1 MPLPWNDYSGR
12 LSPLKLTVFVALF
25 VPATW
30 VMFAYALGL
39 LGARP
44 LNEAIH
50 QIGLWTIRLIFL
62 AMAVTP
68 LRQILQWP
76 RLILVRR
83 MIGVAAFVYVLM
95 HFSLYTASQ
104 AFDLGKVAT
113 EIALRIYLTIGFAAL
128 LGLAALAA
136 TSTDGMVRRL
146 GGKRWQLLHRLVYA
160 IAVLAVIHYCFQSKL
175 DQWEPTIMAGLLL
188 WLLAYRLL
196 LWRLGLRGHLALPWV
211 AGLSLAAAV
220 ATALGEAG
228 YFRLA
233 FHAPLV
239 RVLETNLSL
248 ATGIR
253 PAVIVLAISLAVT
266 FAGVLR
272 AVLIPAEE
280 RRVVGAA
287 RRQLTPSR

>member
-1 MPLPWNDYSGR
+1 MALPWNDYSGR
-12 LSPLKLTVFVALF
+12 LSPLKLVVFVALF

-30 VMFAYALGL
+30 VMFAYAFGL

-62 AMAVTP
+62 ALAATP

-83 MIGVAAFVYVLM
+83 MIGVAAFVYVLI

-113 EIALRIYLTIGFAAL
+113 EIVLRIYLTIGFAAL

-146 GGKRWQLLHRLVYA
+146 GGKRWQLLHRLVYV
-160 IAVLAVIHYCFQSKL
+160 IGVLAVIHYCFQSKL
-175 DQWEPTIMAGLLL
+175 DRWEPTIMAGLLF
-188 WLLAYRLL
+188 WLLGYRLL
-196 LWRLGLRGHLALPWV
+196 LWRFGVRGHLGLAWV
-211 AGLSLAAAV
+211 AGLSLAAAPGDR
-220 ATALGEAG
+220 ARRSSL
-228 YFRLA
+228 FRARL
-233 FHAPLV
+233 P
-239 RVLETNLSL
+239 
-248 ATGIR
+248 R
-253 PAVIVLAISLAVT
+253 PAD
-266 FAGVLR
+266 AGIGDQPIAGDRCSPGGDR
-272 AVLIPAEE
+272 AGDRPRHHCR
-280 RRVVGAA
+280 RRVADGADP
-287 RRQLTPSR
+287 RRKAADP